1 MKKIKRIILITG
13 ETRGFGFE
21 TAKLFIKNGD
31 IICGFSR
38 NEFNYEGIYHQIGD
52 ITNKEDCKKCVEN
65 IIQKYGK
72 IDILVNNAGFGI
84 FGPVEETSIDD
95 ARKQLDVTFFGAYI
109 MTKQVLKVMREQNN
123 GRIINVSSIGGV
135 IPLPFQAFY
144 SSSKCAMDMLFDA
157 LRAEVY
163 PYHIQITSV
172 KPGDSKTGF
181 TSNRYHPNL
190 NDSSPYKKA
199 AQKCLENITKDE
211 QTGFP
216 PIKVA
221 KKIYKIS
228 QKKKAPYSV
237 SVGTKDKFLAFIY
250 KILPKRLRNYLLYK
264 IYAKE

>member
-1 MKKIKRIILITG
+1 MQVTSVTVRKIEKEGSRMRGIASILLDDSFAVHDIRIIEG
-13 ETRGFGFE
+13 DNG
-21 TAKLFIKNGD
+21 LFIAMPSRKTATGGYRD
-31 IICGFSR
+31 IAHPI
-38 NEFNYEGIYHQIGD
+38 N
-52 ITNKEDCKKCVEN
+52 
-65 IIQKYGK
+65 
-72 IDILVNNAGFGI
+72 
-84 FGPVEETSIDD
+84 PD

-199 AQKCLENITKDE
+199 VQKCLENITKDE

>member
-1 MKKIKRIILITG
+1 
-13 ETRGFGFE
+13 
-21 TAKLFIKNGD
+21 
-31 IICGFSR
+31 
-38 NEFNYEGIYHQIGD
+38 
-52 ITNKEDCKKCVEN
+52 
-65 IIQKYGK
+65 
-72 IDILVNNAGFGI
+72 
-84 FGPVEETSIDD
+84 
-95 ARKQLDVTFFGAYI
+95 

-250 KILPKRLRNYLLYK
+250 KILQKRLRNYLLYK